1 MKTADFH
8 PAQVQTLVFDLDS
21 LTGEFSQ
28 EQWES
33 FREFLRILQERDFH
47 LVLLGE
53 EVSPSDWQQLSGISV
68 VSGSPESSGRHNP
81 QLGQTDHFWV
91 TDRSNLH
98 AWLQDQSIYFAS
110 RQPVLVPNGFYCSR
124 IEDLL
129 QIFHPSH
136 NTTIE
141 IAEQLL
147 KSKQEAPSK
156 PLLVGISGPDDC
168 GHAYFVGELLE
179 TLEEQGVL
187 VSGFDLLELL
197 SPEYKNLVTA
207 DYWRSSQER
216 DWILD
221 TLLRPYAAGESVA
234 VIDEPDFLQGC
245 ETSSYPLFWASEMV
259 VLLWGTTIFVPG
271 VQELLD
277 VKIVLDL
284 TPKAAAARLF
294 QLDERSDFNPDFVET
309 YLKGEGRLYSE
320 YLEANQIQQQA
331 DFVVQFDNFHAFKL
345 RNDSKQ

>member
-8 PAQVQTLVFDLDS
+8 PARVQTLVFDLDS

-28 EQWES
+28 EQWEN
-33 FREFLRILQERDFH
+33 FREFLRVLQERDFH

-53 EVSPSDWQQLSGISV
+53 EISPNDWQQFSEISI
-68 VSGSPESSGRHNP
+68 VSGSPESSGRRNP
-81 QLGQTDHFWV
+81 QLGQADHFWV

-98 AWLQDQSIYFAS
+98 AWLQDQSAHFAS
-110 RQPVLVPNGFYCSR
+110 RQPVLVPNGFYCPR

-129 QIFHPSH
+129 QIFHPSR
-136 NTTIE
+136 NTTLE

-156 PLLVGISGPDDC
+156 PLLVGIGGPDDC

-179 TLEEQGVL
+179 ALEEQGVL
-187 VSGFDLLELL
+187 VGGFDLLELL
-197 SPEYKNLVTA
+197 SPEYKNSAAA
-207 DYWRSSQER
+207 DYWRNPRER

-221 TLLRPYAAGESVA
+221 TLLRPYTAGETVT
-234 VIDEPDFLQGC
+234 VIDEPDFLHGC
-245 ETSSYPLFWASEMV
+245 ETSSYPLFWAPEMV

-277 VKIVLDL
+277 VKIILDL

-294 QLDERSDFNPDFVET
+294 ELDERSDFNPDFVET
-309 YLKGEGRLYSE
+309 YLKGEGRLYGE
-320 YLEANQIQQQA
+320 YLEASQIQQQA
-331 DFVVQFDNFHAFKL
+331 DFLVQFDNFHAFKL
-345 RNDSKQ
+345 KSGSN